1 MTTTASKPFDLAAAT
16 SVDVSFE
23 FFPPSSEKLARQL
36 WGSIVRLAPLHPN
49 FVSVTY
55 GAGGSTRQRT
65 FDTVCR
71 IIKETDLT
79 PAAHLTCVGASRTEV
94 DEVANEYWNAG
105 VRHVVALRGD
115 PPEGAETF
123 SPHPDGYTTAAEL
136 VDGLRKVA
144 NFEISVAAYPEI
156 HPEAL
161 SADSDLDNLA
171 RKLDAGASRAITQFF
186 FDVDV
191 FLRFRDAAAAR
202 GIDAPIVPGIVPVT
216 NYTRLVRFAKNC
228 GTSLPSW
235 LAHLFEGLDNDPD
248 SRRLIAG
255 WVAIEQCRRLTRHGV
270 SDFHFY
276 TLNQAELARAIC
288 HALGV
293 RDHALLSGS
302 AL

>member
-1 MTTTASKPFDLAAAT
+1 MTTIETAPFDLATAT

-36 WGSIVRLAPLHPN
+36 WNSIVRLAPLQPN

-94 DEVANEYWNAG
+94 DEVAKEYWNAG

-123 SPHPDGYTTAAEL
+123 SPHRDGYANAAEL
-136 VDGLRKVA
+136 VEGLRKVA
-144 NFEISVAAYPEI
+144 NFEISVAAYPEV

-255 WVAIEQCRRLTRHGV
+255 WVAIEQCRRLTQHGV

-293 RDHALLSGS
+293 RDHALLSES

>member
-1 MTTTASKPFDLAAAT
+1 MTTTASTPFDLAANT
-16 SVDVSFE
+16 SVHVSFE

-36 WGSIVRLAPLHPN
+36 WDSIVRLAPLHPN

-71 IIKETDLT
+71 IIKETNLT

-94 DEVANEYWNAG
+94 DEVAKEYWNAG

-115 PPEGAETF
+115 PPEGTDKF
-123 SPHPDGYTTAAEL
+123 SPHPDGYANAAEL
-136 VDGLRKVA
+136 VEGLRKAA
-144 NFEISVAAYPEI
+144 NFEISVAAYPEV

-161 SADSDLDNLA
+161 SAESDLDNLA

-255 WVAIEQCRRLTRHGV
+255 WVAIEQCRRLTQHGV

-293 RDHALLSGS
+293 RDHALLSES
-302 AL
+302 AP